1 MHDCGRMS
9 DHFEI
14 VNGGTRVVTL
24 RGELDAHDAPGL
36 RATFSEAVEGASE
49 SPLNS
54 IIALLVA
61 VIATFMA
68 IMSVKSGNLGQ
79 AMAEAQAH
87 TVDSWSYFQ
96 SKSTKQNLAE
106 ATLVQLEV
114 QRAVGGAAMSPEV
127 RDDLDAKIAK
137 YTANVQRYEKE
148 KNEIKT
154 QAEGFQKK
162 YQALNFHDDQFDLSD
177 AGLSVSIALLGITA
191 LTKKKWLMWFAVL
204 FMAFGVFFGLAGFFQ
219 WNVHPEAL
227 TGLLS

>member
-1 MHDCGRMS
+1 MS
-9 DHFEI
+9 DVSEA
-14 VNGGTRVVTL
+14 V
-24 RGELDAHDAPGL
+24 A
-36 RATFSEAVEGASE
+36 EAVEGAD

-54 IIALLVA
+54 AIALLVA
-61 VIATFMA
+61 IIATFMA
-68 IMSVKSGNLGQ
+68 IMGVKSGNLGQ

-87 TVDSWSYFQ
+87 TVDSWPYYQ

-114 QRAVGGAAMSPEV
+114 QRAVGGATMSPDV
-127 RDDLDAKIAK
+127 RADLDAKIKK
-137 YTANVQRYEKE
+137 YQDNVQRYEKE

-154 QAEGFQKK
+154 QAEGFQKQ
-162 YQALNFHDDQFDLSD
+162 YQDLNFHDDQFDLSD
-177 AGLSVSIALLGITA
+177 AGLSVSIALMGITA
-191 LTKKKWLMWFAVL
+191 LTKKKWLLWFALV